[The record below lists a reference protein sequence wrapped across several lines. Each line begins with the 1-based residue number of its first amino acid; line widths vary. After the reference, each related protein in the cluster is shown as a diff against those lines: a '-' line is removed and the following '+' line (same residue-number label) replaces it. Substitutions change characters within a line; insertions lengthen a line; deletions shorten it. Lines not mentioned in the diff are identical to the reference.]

1 MTAMIEIGQ
10 AANPLLTF
18 APILLMIFSG
28 YAGGTIISSI
38 RGKVTGGFL
47 RDLIYGNLVL
57 NFLFLAGFIA
67 FGVLASA
74 ANEYFTAFTYMSLGL
89 SILGIYLSIKKLIMY
104 IIGRSRNASATVR
117 ITKIKSSLLF
127 FSEAQNVP
135 FIFFGIALFVTI
147 LIYHAVII
155 YYHPIF
161 SEYDS
166 LYLLLPISKSIL
178 LGNGVNHD
186 FYLGSDVNMIY
197 PPFTQV
203 VNSWLIHSFEYSS
216 VRLFPIYY
224 IFLAGI
230 LVYSFARNVFTKTSN
245 TIESSYLG
253 LLSSSA
259 FLITPALLVVTS
271 RFSLQQDLAFL
282 FVLAASFYFLSDI
295 IRYQRPSRTSLLMLS
310 VTLALMALTREI
322 GLVVSIAIFFLVPAI
337 KFTGNNLKLR
347 AIFTILSFLPLYLYY
362 FVFYGAVE
370 ITSGLLLI
378 ISNIAVFFI
387 VCQLK
392 NQNKFSSL
400 IRPVSNITYIGPLVI
415 PAIFILTNVIIINGV
430 YPGIVF
436 SERYYK
442 LVDIDIGIFA
452 TQSDRNQEISDMLM
466 GIPRIDVLF
475 ISVAMGSVTI
485 FFKLVGFGRLI
496 RYLKNNY
503 EYSLV
508 LILVIFLL
516 VTWSFLLKS
525 GFEISDIRH
534 VLYFAPLFSVI
545 LVMGM
550 KIGCES
556 SNYWKLYYYGI
567 IVFMSYYF
575 LIYNLVSFNSNN
587 FVGLFIDPFKGS
599 IISIVDLGIA
609 AILVSPLLIHKIWKF
624 YFPGSRQKENRLFPN
639 VLAVAIFSALLVIQ
653 IYVLGSSGANLI
665 PLKGNEHMPPP
676 GWENKVFDVIEY
688 LNNAEQGNVLSVRAP
703 AIPFFTNRT
712 NFDLFNFQAF
722 AYNISDV
729 LSRNTSNLF
738 KNSLLGMGIKYIIL
752 PSERSNLH
760 YAVENLTTRYPILE
774 TLSTDKDFEK
784 VGLRY
789 FNIYK
794 YIQGATGSIN
804 LIDKYHQWQPFA
816 QTTVVQNPGNLI
828 IAVGSDKE
836 QKTYNRAYLQTELKI
851 PDRPLLFSL
860 DYEVETKIGNA
871 TYAVQIRD
879 PNTHRIMLERLLN
892 YTAGSSSSETFLLP
906 RGIVNR
912 PLEFRIYVI
921 TEGPGQH
928 ALSVRKA
935 SITYA

>member
-1 MTAMIEIGQ
+1 MTSMIEFGQ
-10 AANPLLTF
+10 AANPILTF
-18 APILLMIFSG
+18 APIILMVFSG
-28 YAGGTIISSI
+28 YAGGTIITSI

-47 RDLIYGNLVL
+47 RDLIYGNVAL
-57 NFLFLAGFIA
+57 NLLFLAGFIIFGELA
-67 FGVLASA
+67 FE
-74 ANEYFTAFTYMSLGL
+74 NEYFTAFTYILVGL
-89 SILGIYLSIKKLIMY
+89 SIFGIFLSIKKLIMY
-104 IIGRSRNASATVR
+104 IIGRSRIESASVK

-166 LYLLLPISKSIL
+166 LYLFLPMSKSIL
-178 LGNGVNHD
+178 LGNGLNHD
-186 FYLGSDVNMIY
+186 YYLGSDVNMRF
-197 PPFTQV
+197 PPFTQA

-224 IFLAGI
+224 LFLAGI
-230 LVYSFARNVFTKTSN
+230 LVYLLARNVFTKISN
-245 TIESSYLG
+245 TKESSFLG
-253 LLSSSA
+253 LIASSA
-259 FLITPALLVVTS
+259 FLITPALLVVSS
-271 RFSLQQDLAFL
+271 RFSLQQDFSFL

-322 GLVVSIAIFFLVPAI
+322 GLVVATAIFFLVPAI

-378 ISNIAVFFI
+378 IGNIAVFFI
-387 VCQLK
+387 VSQLQ

-400 IRPVSNITYIGPLVI
+400 VRPVSNITYIAPLVI
-415 PAIFILTNVIIINGV
+415 PAFFILTNVIIFNGV
-430 YPGIVF
+430 YPGIVV
-436 SERYYK
+436 SEMYYK
-442 LVDIDIGIFA
+442 LVDIDVGIFA
-452 TQSDRNQEISDMLM
+452 TQSDKHQEISEMIM

-496 RYLKNNY
+496 RHLKNNF

-550 KIGCES
+550 KIGRES

-575 LIYNLVSFNSNN
+575 LKYNLVSLNSNN
-587 FVGLFIDPFKGS
+587 FVGLFIDPFKS
-599 IISIVDLGIA
+599 PIITIADLGIA
-609 AILVSPLLIHKIWKF
+609 AIVVSPLLIHKIREF

-639 VLAVAIFSALLVIQ
+639 VLAVAIFSMLLVIQ
-653 IYVLGSSGANLI
+653 IYTLGSSGANLI
-665 PLKGNEHMPPP
+665 PLKGNEHIPPP
-676 GWENKVFDVIEY
+676 GWENNIFEVIEY
-688 LNNAEQGNVLSVRAP
+688 LNNSEQGNVLSVRAP

-722 AYNISDV
+722 AYNISEV
-729 LSRNTSNLF
+729 LSGNSSNLF
-738 KNSLLGMGIKYIIL
+738 KNGLLEMGIKYIIL
-752 PSERSNLH
+752 PNERSNLH

-774 TLSTDKDFEK
+774 TLNTDKDFEK
-784 VGLRY
+784 VGLKY

-794 YIQGATGSIN
+794 YIPSATGSIN
-804 LIDKYHQWQPFA
+804 LIDKNYEWKPFG
-816 QTTVVQNPGNLI
+816 QTTVFQGTDNLI
-828 IAVGSDKE
+828 IAAR
-836 QKTYNRAYLQTELKI
+836 TYEKGKIFNRGYLQTELNLA
-851 PDRPLLFSL
+851 DRPLLLSL
-860 DYEVETKIGNA
+860 DYNIQSKVGNA
-871 TYAVQIRD
+871 TYAIEIRD
-879 PNTHRIMLERLLN
+879 GNSSKILFNSLLN
-892 YTAGSSSSETFLLP
+892 NNLTNQTFILP
-906 RGIVNR
+906 KDIVGK
-912 PLEFRIYVI
+912 PLEFRFYII
-921 TEGPGQH
+921 TNEPGYN
-928 ALSVRKA
+928 ALFVKKI
-935 SITYA
+935 SISYS

>member
-1 MTAMIEIGQ
+1 MTPIIEIGQ
-10 AANPLLTF
+10 ASNPLLTF

-28 YAGGTIISSI
+28 YAVGTIISSI

-47 RDLIYGNLVL
+47 RDLIYGNVVL
-57 NFLFLAGFIA
+57 NFLFLAGFII
-67 FGVLASA
+67 FGVLAFA

-89 SILGIYLSIKKLIMY
+89 SIFGIYLSIKKLIIY
-104 IIGRSRNASATVR
+104 IIGRSRNESATVK
-117 ITKIKSSLLF
+117 ITKIKFSLLF
-127 FSEAQNVP
+127 FSQTQKVP
-135 FIFFGIALFVTI
+135 FIFFGIALFVTL

-166 LYLLLPISKSIL
+166 LYLFLPISKSIL
-178 LGNGVNHD
+178 LGNGLNHD
-186 FYLGSDVNMIY
+186 FYLGSDVNMRY
-197 PPFTQV
+197 PPFVQAL
-203 VNSWLIHSFEYSS
+203 NAWLIHSFEYSS

-224 IFLAGI
+224 LFLAGM
-230 LVYSFARNVFTKTSN
+230 LVYSLARNVFTKTSN
-245 TIESSYLG
+245 TKESSFLG
-253 LLSSSA
+253 LIAASA
-259 FLITPALLVVTS
+259 FLITPALLVVSS

-322 GLVVSIAIFFLVPAI
+322 GLVVSTAIFFLVPAI

-387 VCQLK
+387 VSQLK

-400 IRPVSNITYIGPLVI
+400 IRPVSNITYITPLVI
-415 PAIFILTNVIIINGV
+415 PAIFILTSVIIFNGV
-430 YPGIVF
+430 YPGIVV
-436 SERYYK
+436 SERYYE
-442 LVDIDIGIFA
+442 LVDIDVGIFA
-452 TQSDRNQEISDMLM
+452 MQSDKHQEISEMIM

-485 FFKLVGFGRLI
+485 FFKLVGFGRVI
-496 RYLKNNY
+496 RHLKNNY

-516 VTWSFLLKS
+516 VTWSFLLQS

-575 LIYNLVSFNSNN
+575 LKYNLVSFNSNN
-587 FVGLFIDPFKGS
+587 FVGLFIDPFKS
-599 IISIVDLGIA
+599 PIITIADLGIA
-609 AILVSPLLIHKIWKF
+609 AILVSPLLIHKIWEF
-624 YFPGSRQKENRLFPN
+624 YFPGSRQRENRLFPN
-639 VLAVAIFSALLVIQ
+639 ALVVAIFSVLLVIQ
-653 IYVLGSSGANLI
+653 IYTLYSSGANLI
-665 PLKGNEHMPPP
+665 PLKGNEHIPPP
-676 GWENKVFDVIEY
+676 GWENNVFDVIEY

-729 LSRNTSNLF
+729 LSTNTSNLF
-738 KNSLLGMGIKYIIL
+738 KNSLLDMGIKYIIL

-760 YAVENLTTRYPILE
+760 YAVENLTTRYSILE

-784 VGLRY
+784 VSFKD
-789 FNIYK
+789 FNVYK
-794 YIQGATGSIN
+794 FTPTVADRID
-804 LIDKYHQWQPFA
+804 LIDKNHIWKSFGQA
-816 QTTVVQNPGNLI
+816 EITQNADNLTI
-828 IAVGSDKE
+828 RVDTDEKDLL
-836 QKTYNRAYLQTELKI
+836 YNRGFLQTELNLTK
-851 PDRPLLFSL
+851 PLLLSL
-860 DYEVETKIGNA
+860 DYKVETNVGNA
-871 TYAVQIRD
+871 TYAIEIRES
-879 PNTHRIMLERLLN
+879 NSSKILFNSLLDN
-892 YTAGSSSSETFLLP
+892 VSGNATDKTFILP
-906 RGIVNR
+906 TNINVDE
-912 PLEFRIYVI
+912 PLEFRVYVI
-921 TEGPGQH
+921 TQGTGYH
-928 ALSVRKA
+928 ALIINKL
-935 SITYA
+935 SILNT